1 MTLLS
6 AAAFCY
12 ENGDVKTPRIGA
24 GIGLLTILRIVF
36 SYKGSVVYNM
46 CAGMGDTIFAPLYLV
61 LKKRGVKFKFFHRI
75 ENLKLSDDGKSIA
88 EVKITH

>member
-1 MTLLS
+1 M
-6 AAAFCY
+6 
-12 ENGDVKTPRIGA
+12 
-24 GIGLLTILRIVF
+24 
-36 SYKGSVVYNM
+36 YNM

-75 ENLKLSDDGKSIA
+75 ENLKLSDDSKSIA